1 MAGEKK
7 IISTY
12 VWSRFT
18 INILSGVT
26 IKVSFNS
33 IVNKIEGLIC
43 KRGIM
48 ERISGPYLEE
58 NCSADW
64 PWVDGIMKRNEQWI
78 GHASKD
84 ECRKD
89 YAVVKYCIN
98 LDVKRTG

>member
-1 MAGEKK
+1 MFTPLVLNRYKSSEQEKSNGRRK
-7 IISTY
+7 KKISTY

-64 PWVDGIMKRNEQWI
+64 P
-78 GHASKD
+78 
-84 ECRKD
+84 
-89 YAVVKYCIN
+89 
-98 LDVKRTG
+98 